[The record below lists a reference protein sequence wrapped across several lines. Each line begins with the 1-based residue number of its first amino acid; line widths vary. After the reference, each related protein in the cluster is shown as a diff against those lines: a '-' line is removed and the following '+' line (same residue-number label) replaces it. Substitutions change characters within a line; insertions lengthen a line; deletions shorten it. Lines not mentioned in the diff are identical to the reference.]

1 MSNEDLL
8 EIINNPK
15 NDWQGIGNGDSTA
28 SYQGR
33 QCFVYAAALVL
44 FGRELET
51 GNPILKTDQ
60 AADIF
65 FNIGRQL
72 LEPSS
77 IEGESGNSRFCPE
90 TMLNIWKVKFSS
102 RNIPLNYSANEKDP

>member
-8 EIINNPK
+8 EIIKNPL
-15 NDWQGIGNGDSTA
+15 NDWGGIDNGDSTA
-28 SYQGR
+28 RYQGR

-51 GNPILKTDQ
+51 GTPILNTEQ

-72 LEPSS
+72 LEPSA
-77 IEGESGNSRFCPE
+77 IEDE
-90 TMLNIWKVKFSS
+90 
-102 RNIPLNYSANEKDP
+102 